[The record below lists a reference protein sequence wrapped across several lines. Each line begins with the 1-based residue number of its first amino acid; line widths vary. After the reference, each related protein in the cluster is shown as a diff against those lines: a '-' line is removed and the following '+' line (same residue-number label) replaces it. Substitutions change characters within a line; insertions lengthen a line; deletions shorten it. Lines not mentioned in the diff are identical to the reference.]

1 MARALA
7 TVDLECVRNNAAAL
21 KQRLS
26 PDCSLMAVVK
36 ADGYGHGAVPV
47 ARACLEAGATAL
59 GVATVSEAQELRQAG
74 LADSSI
80 LVMGPLTGDEAASAM
95 EADADV
101 VIWSLPFLKE
111 LIRIGYGGERRA
123 RVHVKVD
130 TGMRRLGLF
139 PRRLPEMLDAIE
151 MAPEVELAGLMTHFA
166 TADED
171 EEDFLRFQL
180 RSFEEAVQVV
190 LRTGAGA
197 VFHCA
202 NSAATIRYPES
213 HFNMVR
219 CGIAIYGLSPTQGDA
234 TADGLRPALRLTS
247 YVAGTKR
254 LIEGD
259 AVGYGCTWRAP
270 AETEIALVPIGY
282 GDGVSRRL
290 SNRGEV
296 LIGGRRRPIAGRV
309 SMDLVT
315 VDLGKGS
322 GVRPGD
328 EVVLIGSQEEQEISA
343 EEMAGLLDTINY
355 EITCNLSPRVER
367 GYVG

>member
-7 TVDLECVRNNAAAL
+7 TVDLECVRSNVTAL

-36 ADGYGHGAVPV
+36 AGGYGHGAVPV

-59 GVATVSEAQELRQAG
+59 GVATVSEAQELRRAG
-74 LADSSI
+74 LEDSI
-80 LVMGPLTGDEAASAM
+80 LIMGPLTGEEAASAM

-111 LIRIGYGGERRA
+111 LIRIGYGAGRRA

-139 PRRLPEMLDAIE
+139 PRGLPEMLDAIE
-151 MAPEVELAGLMTHFA
+151 MAPEVELTGLMSHFA

-171 EEDFLRFQL
+171 DEDFFRFQL
-180 RSFEEAVQVV
+180 RTFEEAVQVV

-219 CGIAIYGLSPTQGDA
+219 CGIAVYGLSPTQGDA
-234 TADGLRPALRLTS
+234 SADGLRPALRLTS
-247 YVAGTKR
+247 YVAGIKR

-259 AVGYGCTWRAP
+259 LVGYGCTWRAP
-270 AETEIALVPIGY
+270 ADTDIALVPIGY

-315 VDLGKGS
+315 VDLGKDA

-328 EVVLIGSQEEQEISA
+328 EVALIGRQEEQEISA
-343 EEMAGLLDTINY
+343 EELAGLLDTINY
-355 EITCNLSPRVER
+355 EVTCNLSPRVQR
-367 GYVG
+367 RYVR